1 MPDQL
6 ARVFA
11 FPIFPGRT
19 PAGGSVP
26 ATQELADALENAY
39 QAAKVDRGLSV
50 AFVFDAN
57 TRARQNE
64 ARAAIMAVAFGRD
77 QDAEAAAITLATRL
91 ANAMDLRSKPALLVI
106 TAHGL
111 AHTREVVL
119 WIFPKEEAFRYSTD
133 SHGER
138 IELLDDIFSRSSYLR
153 KAAAFSG
160 RNLRTSFLGG
170 RVVDFQANAT
180 DRYVADFWVER
191 FLEARLQMSGDE
203 GTVLFA
209 KAIKKTFDSLDGDV
223 VAQEQLAAAVT
234 LVRRQPRRLSLRS
247 FAELFLDKP
256 VADLL
261 LKNAP
266 NPEAVDALF
275 DFEPARFEQVLRF
288 QVFHLDNGAIVTAPL
303 ETVAQAVTITEDGG
317 NRILQ
322 TRGKIVRETMKAR
335 RG

>member
-6 ARVFA
+6 VRVFA
-11 FPIFPGRT
+11 FPVVPGQSPT
-19 PAGGSVP
+19 GGEVP
-26 ATQELADALENAY
+26 ASPELANALENAY
-39 QAAKVDRGLSV
+39 AAAKVDRGLAVGFVFETNNQQRKNEARDAIMSV
-50 AFVFDAN
+50 AFDS
-57 TRARQNE
+57 
-64 ARAAIMAVAFGRD
+64 D
-77 QDAEAAAITLATRL
+77 QDAEAAATALAVRL
-91 ANAMDLRSKPALLVI
+91 ANAMDQRSKTALLVI

-111 AHTREVVL
+111 GDAREVVL
-119 WIFPKEEAFRYSTD
+119 WIFPKDEAFRYSRD
-133 SHGER
+133 RQGER

-153 KAAAFSG
+153 KAASFSG

-170 RVVDFQANAT
+170 RVVDFQANAA

-191 FLEARLQMSGDE
+191 FLKARLQMSGDE
-203 GTVLFA
+203 GTVLFG
-209 KAIKKTFDSLDGDV
+209 KAIKKTFDSLDDDV

-234 LVRRQPRRLSLRS
+234 LVRRQPRRLSLQL
-247 FAELFLDKP
+247 FAEQFLEEP

-275 DFEPARFEQVLRF
+275 DFDPARFEQVLRF

-303 ETVAQAVTITEDGG
+303 ETVAQTVTITEDGG
-317 NRILQ
+317 NRILE
-322 TRGKIVRETMKAR
+322 TRGTIVRETMKAR